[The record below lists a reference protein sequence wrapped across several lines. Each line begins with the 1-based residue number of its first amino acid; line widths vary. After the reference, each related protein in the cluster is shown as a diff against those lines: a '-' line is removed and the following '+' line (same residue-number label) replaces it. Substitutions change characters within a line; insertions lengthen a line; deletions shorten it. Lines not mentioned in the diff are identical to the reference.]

1 MELLVEIV
9 KFIIYSMIIVL
20 VSKYALVKILR
31 KMGEI
36 LNLKP
41 KVIGNI
47 AGVATS
53 IPEFLTV
60 SFSALTGLIATSTYN
75 IISSNIINVIQ
86 YAAATILNK
95 NQKVL
100 RNRAIKIDLLL
111 VAITIVV
118 PIMMM
123 LFHIENQIFIVPVFI
138 VLFLIFYKITNNAHR
153 LYMPQKEEEE
163 EIEKVKNGILVEN
176 SRRKKFLKVTG
187 QGILLILVGI
197 ILYVI
202 GNLLSNVLDNL
213 CVRFRVPEIIV
224 GILLGFITSIP
235 ELITFFESQKHHDD
249 DKEGVVEATSN
260 LLTSNIMN
268 LFVIQ
273 SIGICIYFFISK

>member
-1 MELLVEIV
+1 MELLLEIV
-9 KFIIYSMIIVL
+9 KFIIYSMVIVL

-53 IPEFLTV
+53 IPELLTV

-75 IISSNIINVIQ
+75 IISSNVINVVQ
-86 YAAATILNK
+86 YTAATILNK
-95 NQKVL
+95 NQKIL
-100 RNRAIKIDLLL
+100 RNKAIKIDLLL

-176 SRRKKFLKVTG
+176 SRRKKILKVAG